1 MADVFCHIGV
11 SRFAQG
17 MGKPFWTVVTVHS
30 VTSNCI
36 NPLKI
41 ACGNGIYA
49 LLNHFLTYC
58 AVNAQYCVNS
68 NGLLSFS

>member
-1 MADVFCHIGV
+1 MSC
-11 SRFAQG
+11 
-17 MGKPFWTVVTVHS
+17 VTVHS

-41 ACGNGIYA
+41 ACGDGIYA

-58 AVNAQYCVNS
+58 AVNAQY
-68 NGLLSFS
+68 